1 MNTSTDLWQVKAP
14 KTEAEWLAYYQ
25 LRWEILRQPWGM
37 AQGTEQDELEQ
48 QSEHLLMVNQDGLI
62 GAVGRVH
69 LLDNATAQIRY
80 MAVSDLFQGQG
91 LGAQMLAALEQKAA
105 VLGCNTVVLNAR
117 ESATGFYL
125 KQGYEKY
132 DTAPALLGITHYRM
146 RKLIR
151 LAGTTEDYQHWTR
164 QLVETWHST
173 IPLSKFMQLNV
184 ASFDGRQ
191 LCCQVPIE
199 PNINLHQTMF
209 AGSIYTLATLT
220 GWGLQYLQLKAA
232 GLSGSQVLADA
243 EIRYRKPIMLQPQG
257 RSCISRVDGELT
269 PLLSGRKAVQRIE
282 VDVFSGDELAATFS
296 GRYVVLPPEK

>member
-1 MNTSTDLWQVKAP
+1 MNRSTDLWQVRAP
-14 KTEAEWLAYYQ
+14 QTEAEWLAYYQ

-37 AQGTEQDELEQ
+37 AKGSEQDELEQ
-48 QSEHLLMVNQDGLI
+48 QSQHLLMINQHGLI

-69 LLDNATAQIRY
+69 MLDNTTAQIRY
-80 MAVSDLFQGQG
+80 MAVSDLCQGQG
-91 LGAQMLAALEQKAA
+91 LGAQMVAALEQEAA
-105 VLGCNTVVLNAR
+105 ALGCDTVVLNAR
-117 ESATGFYL
+117 ESATGFYQ
-125 KQGYEKY
+125 KQGYQQY
-132 DTAPALLGITHYRM
+132 DTAPALLGIAHYRM
-146 RKLIR
+146 RKPIR
-151 LAGTTEDYQHWTR
+151 LAGTAEDYQSWAR

-191 LCCQVPIE
+191 LCCQAPME
-199 PNINLHQTMF
+199 PNINLHHTMF

-243 EIRYRKPIMLQPQG
+243 EIHYRKPVILQPQG
-257 RSCISRVDGELT
+257 RSCISRVEGELA
-269 PLLSGRKAVQRIE
+269 PLLSGRKAIQRIE

-296 GRYVVLPPEK
+296 GRYVVLPSGK